1 MLKINFFSDQRFIE
15 RIQQNDR
22 RVLGELYLRYEKMVN
37 SYVGAQG
44 GSVDDAEDLLQ
55 EAIIV
60 LWQKARAGSF
70 ELRSKLSTYL
80 MAVVK
85 NKWQAERRKMYHQSR
100 EEMPDNYKDDN
111 PGGLDI
117 LLENEKLNMV
127 RRALDEISE
136 ICKKLLMMFYF
147 EEQSMEEI
155 AAVMQFANPNVAKA
169 KKYQCKKALEKL
181 VLTEISLNGGNK

>member
-22 RVLGELYLRYEKMVN
+22 QVLGELYLRYEKMVN

-44 GSVDDAEDLLQ
+44 GSPDDAEDLLQ

-60 LWQKARAGSF
+60 LWQKARANSF

-80 MAVVK
+80 MAIAK
-85 NKWQAERRKMYHQSR
+85 NKWMAERRKMYHQSR

-117 LLENEKLNMV
+117 LVDNEKLDIV
-127 RRALDEISE
+127 HRALNEISE
-136 ICKKLLMMFYF
+136 ICKKLLTLFYF
-147 EEQSMEEI
+147 EEKSMEEI
-155 AAVMQFANPNVAKA
+155 AGVMQFANPNVAKA

-181 VLTEISLNGGNK
+181 ILTDMSENGRNK